1 MELMNGGLIS
11 SDIYNL
17 LNCTVQLENSINGCD
32 WNDEKHEELSSLIR
46 TISSE
51 HDGLISLA
59 NTCENS
65 ILTFDSL

>member
-11 SDIYNL
+11 SDILNL
-17 LNCTVQLENSINGCD
+17 LNCAVQLENGIKGCD
-32 WNDEKHEELSSLIR
+32 WNDDKYEELSSLIR

-59 NTCENS
+59 NICENS
-65 ILTFDSL
+65 ILGFDRL